1 MYLVVIFVGKL
12 WSSTKV
18 IWQHYRK
25 WCRRNEIRSINY
37 GDKYDEYDSDVSKAS
52 IIQSNCAEAS
62 TQASISRN
70 NLLLYWKYNGLA
82 AFGRQMKGI
91 ILNLSSLYF
100 NVVKTSNNEVIA
112 IDKAK
117 RTQRTVMSRFF
128 IIKQKLLDTAWSYK

>member
-1 MYLVVIFVGKL
+1 MYLVVIIAGKL

-25 WCRRNEIRSINY
+25 SCRRNEIRSSNY
-37 GDKYDEYDSDVSKAS
+37 GDKYDEYDGDISKAS

-62 TQASISRN
+62 TRASISRN

-82 AFGRQMKGI
+82 AFVRQMKGI
-91 ILNLSSLYF
+91 ILNF

-117 RTQRTVMSRFF
+117 RAQRTVMSRFF
-128 IIKQKLLDTAWSYK
+128 IIKQKLLDTVWSYK